1 MNRVILAFAA
11 TAALLTPAFAQ
22 TFVERPYDPPVGSRW
37 QIISRIDS
45 AQERGTKTR
54 EQHVRSTAELTIEQK
69 LPDGFRIAYVCRSMT
84 VTGDAPGSDAAD
96 KAFQVVKDVV
106 IRARTDRAG
115 KPVVIENLEE
125 VRANMS
131 NLVDKM
137 VAEFESKPE
146 AAKFLRDL
154 MQRTLS
160 LDGEQAA
167 QSYMEDIPVL
177 ASVQNIGL
185 KPNEAARRFEEFP
198 NPLDGTMRTVTVTKL
213 REWDNAKGTAE
224 YHQTR
229 EFDQDAL
236 RAFMGEFFRKLQPA
250 TNGKMTP
257 EVVAEMMKKIKFDM
271 SSDTVFSVEGGMTR
285 RVEEITTTTIHLM
298 GHAAIKTERK
308 GIEVRPL
315 PKAR

>member
-1 MNRVILAFAA
+1 MKRVILALALT
-11 TAALLTPAFAQ
+11 TALTPAFGQ

-45 AQERGTKTR
+45 EQERGRETR

-69 LPDGFRIAYVCRSMT
+69 LPDGFRIAYVHRSMN
-84 VTGDAPGSDAAD
+84 VTGNAPGTEVADA
-96 KAFQVVKDVV
+96 AFQVLKDIV

-115 KPVVIENLEE
+115 KPVTIENLDE
-125 VRANMS
+125 VRDKFRL
-131 NLVDKM
+131 LVDKM
-137 VAEFESKPE
+137 ADGFDKPQ
-146 AAKFLRDL
+146 AAKFVRDL
-154 MQRTLS
+154 MQRMLT
-160 LDGEQAA
+160 LDGKEAA
-167 QSYMEDIPVL
+167 QTYIEDVPIL

-185 KPNEAARRFEEFP
+185 KPNESVRSFDETP
-198 NPLDGTMRTVTVTKL
+198 NPLGGTIRTVTVTKL
-213 REWDNAKGTAE
+213 REWDDATRRAE

-236 RAFMGEFFRKLQPA
+236 RAFMAEFFRKLQPA

-257 EVVAEMMKKIKFDM
+257 EVMDMMKKMKFDM
-271 SSDTVFSVEGGMTR
+271 SSDTVFTVEDGMTR
-285 RVEEITTTTIHLM
+285 RVQEITTITIQVM

-315 PKAR
+315 P